1 MAPRVACAPPV
12 TYARLLLLPQQE
24 DDFEASEVQLEDL
37 PSLVHALLLQVL
49 DYLEPPVTTRPR
61 AAKEP
66 HLEAVLLLLWEYAKL
81 GPVQRAHLVLCD
93 AHHVLGEFA
102 VQRLSSYSPPRLD
115 NTGQIGMAV
124 HMMLAL
130 ILRGA
135 VRARRLRLTPRA
147 WG

>member
-66 HLEAVLLLLWEYAKL
+66 HLDAVTMMLYDYAKL
-81 GPVQRAHLVLCD
+81 GPVQRTHLVLCD
-93 AHHVLGEFA
+93 AHLSLGDFA
-102 VQRLSSYSPPRLD
+102 VQRLSPYSPPRLD
-115 NTGQIGMAV
+115 NTGIVGTAV
-124 HMMLAL
+124 HFTLSL
-130 ILRGA
+130 LLRGV
-135 VRARRLRLTPRA
+135 VRALA
-147 WG
+147 GCG